1 MDKDRVYT
9 VPEMAKE
16 LDVTER
22 AIRFYESKGLLSP
35 KRAGKT
41 RILSYKDHARLI
53 IILRGKRLGFSLSD
67 IKMVLDLYDAD
78 PQHKKQ
84 AKVVLKGLDERIG
97 DLEEQREE
105 LNVVID
111 ELESLKKNCLNIL
124 GKKKQ

>member
-1 MDKDRVYT
+1 MDKDKVYT

-22 AIRFYESKGLLSP
+22 AIRFYESKGLISP
-35 KRAGKT
+35 QRAGKN

-53 IILRGKRLGFSLSD
+53 IILRGKRLGFSLSG

-84 AKVVLKGLDERIG
+84 AKAVLKGLEERIEV
-97 DLEEQREE
+97 LEEQREE
-105 LNVVID
+105 LQVVID
-111 ELESLKKNCLNIL
+111 ELESLKENCLNIL
-124 GKKKQ
+124 GKTKR